1 MVLEE
6 PVQRPIS
13 FLDSLPEAWVTEHV
27 IQLRNPTQVY
37 SAVIATIPVNV
48 VNNIPLGGRAAVKG
62 KGDNTMYYVR
72 AD

>member
-6 PVQRPIS
+6 PVQRPVG
-13 FLDSLPEAWVTEHV
+13 FLDLLPEAWVTEQV

-48 VNNIPLGGRAAVKG
+48 VNNVPLGGRAVVKG
-62 KGDNTMYYVR
+62 KGDNTMYM
-72 AD
+72 